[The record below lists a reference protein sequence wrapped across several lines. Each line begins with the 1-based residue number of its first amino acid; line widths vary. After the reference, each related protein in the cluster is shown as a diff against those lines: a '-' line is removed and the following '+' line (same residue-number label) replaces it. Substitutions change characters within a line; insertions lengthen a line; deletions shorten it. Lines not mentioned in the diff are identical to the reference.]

1 MPKIFKNINCFD
13 PIGIITPIVLMM
25 VLIAVF
31 LGEGY
36 LFFHVLVELFT
47 VIVGV
52 IIAII
57 AYFMYKF
64 TRNDFLLFLGIGF
77 FWTALLDLSHMLSY
91 YGMNIYVNVL
101 TQNPSTT
108 LWICARILEI
118 TIISLAPFIRFNTI
132 SPRSVFVLVG
142 LVASSAYI
150 GTFMEIF
157 PQMYVVPKGLTTT
170 KIVLEYGII
179 IASLIAV
186 VIYRSKRGEYHPFMY
201 QMIRTSLLFGI
212 LAEGCFTLYVDVYGF
227 MNFLGHIFKFLAYW
241 MIFRGVVITALK
253 EPFSLLSKASSAY
266 DAIPVPVIVIDTDG
280 IIRQTNRATT
290 QCSSGNTLIGQNN
303 HFLLHPPKIAPAEC
317 AVCQAIERG
326 ESSTF
331 EVAFGDKYKQY
342 TISPIKTEGVV
353 TGTLQI
359 CIDMTAQREA
369 EHQLIKEGTLLKT
382 IINTV
387 PVKLFW
393 KDKDSVYMG
402 CNNLFAQ
409 DAGLHESSEIIG
421 KRDVDFPWHEQA
433 ELYCQDDQEVI
444 QNGVVKI
451 NYEEPQQRGKEEENW
466 VSTSKVPLR
475 EESNGPIVGVVGS
488 YTDIT
493 DIRRTRLQLKESE
506 TFYRTVFASVHE
518 AVCILSNDIIID
530 CNDETMHL
538 FEMNKQQLIG
548 MNVLNIANI
557 IECRENSFAFYLDSA
572 YHGDSMTTQC
582 SLTLHNH
589 NSEIKI
595 VEITFS
601 GFGHDEKNKLVMVV
615 RDITKRVEEEK
626 FLRMQTRQA
635 QMGEMISMIAHQWR
649 QPLAIINAI
658 ASQMRLQAMISEDEG
673 DTIDNL
679 IKIEE
684 QSTHLSHTI
693 SAYRDFFRPDKPK
706 EHFRI
711 STLINNALSLIDHT
725 LKNHGIKIEKVVKQE
740 TNLLTYRNE
749 ILQVII
755 ALLKNSLDAFI
766 EHGISNGEITITL
779 DNDLDYGVIH
789 IRDNAGGIAP
799 EIVDKLFIPY
809 FTTKTKSNG
818 TGLGLYMSRMIIE
831 EHCHGV
837 LEVESMGSETI
848 FTIKLPLEKGE

>member
-1 MPKIFKNINCFD
+1 M
-13 PIGIITPIVLMM
+13 VLMM
-25 VLIAVF
+25 VLIGVW
-31 LGEGY
+31 LSEGY
-36 LFFHVLVELFT
+36 LFYHVLVELFT

-77 FWTALLDLSHMLSY
+77 FWTALLDLFHMLSY
-91 YGMNIYVNVL
+91 YGMNIYADVV

-118 TIISLAPFIRFNTI
+118 ATLSLAPFIRFNTI

-142 LVASSAYI
+142 LVASGAYL
-150 GTFMEIF
+150 GTFMGVF
-157 PQMYVVPKGLTTT
+157 PLMYVAPEGLTTT
-170 KIVLEYGII
+170 KIVLEYCII
-179 IASLIAV
+179 IASLISV
-186 VIYRSKRGEYHPFMY
+186 MIYRSKRGEYHPFMY
-201 QMIRTSLLFGI
+201 QMIRASLLFGI

-227 MNFLGHIFKFLAYW
+227 MNFLGHIFKFFAYW

-253 EPFSLLSKASSAY
+253 EPFSLMAKASSAY
-266 DAIPVPVIVIDTDG
+266 DAIPVPVIVIDTEG
-280 IIRQTNRATT
+280 IVRQTNRATT
-290 QCSSGNTLIGQNN
+290 QCSSGNALIGQDN
-303 HFLLHPPKIAPAEC
+303 HSLLHPPGVTPAEC
-317 AVCQAIERG
+317 TVCQAIERG

-331 EVAFGDKYKQY
+331 EVVFGDKYKQY

-359 CIDMTAQREA
+359 CIDMTAQRQA
-369 EHQLIKEGTLLKT
+369 EHRLIKEGTLLKT

-387 PVKLFW
+387 PVRLFW
-393 KDKDSVYMG
+393 KDKESVYMG

-409 DAGLHESSEIIG
+409 DAGLRDSAEIVG
-421 KRDVDFPWHEQA
+421 KRDIDFPWHEQA
-433 ELYCQDDQEVI
+433 ALYCQDDQDVI
-444 QNGVVKI
+444 QSGGVKI

-475 EESNGPIVGVVGS
+475 EESDGPIVGVVGS

-493 DIRRTRLQLKESE
+493 DIRRTQLQLKESE

-530 CNDETMHL
+530 CNDETMRL
-538 FEMNKQQLIG
+538 FEMTKKQLIG
-548 MNVLNIANI
+548 MNIFNIASHV
-557 IECRENSFAFYLDSA
+557 ECREHSFDFYLNSA
-572 YHGDSMTTQC
+572 YQGESVTIEC

-589 NSEIKI
+589 HTEMKI
-595 VEITFS
+595 AEITLS

-626 FLRMQTRQA
+626 FVRMQTRQA

-658 ASQMRLQAMISEDEG
+658 ASQMRLQAMLSEQDEG
-673 DTIDNL
+673 GTIDNL

-725 LKNHGIKIEKVVKQE
+725 LKNHGIKIKQVVKQDS
-740 TNLLTYRNE
+740 NLLTYRNE

-766 EHGISNGEITITL
+766 EQGILDGEITITL
-779 DNDLDYGVIH
+779 ESNPDYGIIH
-789 IRDNAGGIAP
+789 IRDHAGGIAP
-799 EIVDKLFIPY
+799 EIIHKLFVPY

-818 TGLGLYMSRMIIE
+818 TGLGLYMSRMIIQD
-831 EHCHGV
+831 HCHGV
-837 LEVESMGSETI
+837 LEVESVGMETI
-848 FTIKLPLEKGE
+848 FTIKLPLERGEA

>member
-1 MPKIFKNINCFD
+1 MLKIFKKLDCFD
-13 PIGIITPIVLMM
+13 PIGIITPMVIMM
-25 VLIAVF
+25 VLIAV
-31 LGEGY
+31 LLSQGY
-36 LFFHVLVELFT
+36 LFYHVLVELFT

-52 IIAII
+52 TIAII

-77 FWTALLDLSHMLSY
+77 FWTALLDLFHMLSY
-91 YGMNIYVNVL
+91 YGMNIYAEEL

-108 LWICARILEI
+108 LWICARLFEVS
-118 TIISLAPFIRFNTI
+118 TIFLAPFIRFNTI

-142 LVASSAYI
+142 LVALGAYF
-150 GTFMEIF
+150 GTFMGLF
-157 PQMYVVPKGLTTT
+157 PQMYLPSEGLTTT

-179 IASLIAV
+179 IASLITMI
-186 VIYRSKRGEYHPFMY
+186 IYRSKQGEYHPFMY

-266 DAIPVPVIVIDTDG
+266 DAIPVPVIVVDLDG

-290 QCSSGNTLIGQNN
+290 QCASGGALIGRDN
-303 HFLLHPPKIAPAEC
+303 HSLLHPPGVDPAEC
-317 AVCQAIERG
+317 SVCQAISRG

-331 EVAFGDKYKQY
+331 EVAFGNKYKQY
-342 TISPIKTEGVV
+342 TISPIKTEGMV

-359 CIDMTAQREA
+359 CIDMTAQRIA
-369 EHQLIKEGTLLKT
+369 EHELMKEGTLLKT

-387 PVKLFW
+387 PVRLFW
-393 KDKDSVYMG
+393 KDKNSVYLG

-409 DAGLHESSEIIG
+409 DAGLQDPVEIIG
-421 KRDVDFPWHEQA
+421 KRDSDFPWHEQA
-433 ELYCQDDQEVI
+433 GLYCQDDKEVI
-444 QNGVVKI
+444 QNAMVRI

-475 EESNGPIVGVVGS
+475 EEADGAIIGVVGS

-493 DIRRTRLQLKESE
+493 DIRRTRLELKKSE

-530 CNDETMHL
+530 CNDEAMRL
-538 FEMNKQQLIG
+538 FEMSKQQLIG
-548 MNVLNIANI
+548 MNIFHVVGHIDCLD
-557 IECRENSFAFYLDSA
+557 NSFDSYLNAA
-572 YHGDSMTTQC
+572 YQGESVTVEC
-582 SLTLHNH
+582 LLTFDNH
-589 NSEIKI
+589 NKEIKI
-595 VEITFS
+595 TEITLS
-601 GFGHDEKNKLVMVV
+601 GFGHDEKNRLVMVI

-658 ASQMRLQAMISEDEG
+658 ASQMRLEAMISGNEG
-673 DTIDNL
+673 DTIDHL

-684 QSTHLSHTI
+684 QSSHLSYTI

-706 EHFRI
+706 EHFTI
-711 STLINNALSLIDHT
+711 STLVNNALSLIDHT
-725 LKNHGIKIEKVVKQE
+725 LKNHGIKVQKVVKQE
-740 TNLLTYRNE
+740 SNL
-749 ILQVII
+749 
-755 ALLKNSLDAFI
+755 
-766 EHGISNGEITITL
+766 
-779 DNDLDYGVIH
+779 
-789 IRDNAGGIAP
+789 
-799 EIVDKLFIPY
+799 
-809 FTTKTKSNG
+809 
-818 TGLGLYMSRMIIE
+818 
-831 EHCHGV
+831 
-837 LEVESMGSETI
+837 
-848 FTIKLPLEKGE
+848 FTIP